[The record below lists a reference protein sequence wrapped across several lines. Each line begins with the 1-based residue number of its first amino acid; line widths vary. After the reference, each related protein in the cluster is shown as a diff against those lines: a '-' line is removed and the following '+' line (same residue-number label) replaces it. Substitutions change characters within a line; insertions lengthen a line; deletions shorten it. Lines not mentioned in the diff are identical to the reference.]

1 MSMKF
6 NSSTRADNAELGA
19 PKRLTMTKGTWRTS
33 FRGVDES
40 ARLPPPRDP
49 NALTAAAAAWASPSI
64 WCLDGTMTQGSAN
77 QDCRRP
83 DDPERD
89 AEDEALTKQIANN
102 MEKYCNIVRKV
113 TLFSEM
119 GEAEIEAAAA
129 ALQVKLFKKGEIVYD
144 EGDDG
149 HDCWVIE
156 SGEVVASIMIPGI
169 RFAGTK
175 EWKQTIM
182 YSPDRTPFFGERGL
196 LRKEPRPARMTCMTD
211 VKALRI
217 VAETFVECS
226 RIREHKENLIRGVQL
241 FETFT
246 DDQVG
251 KIAAVI
257 KRNHIKS
264 GERIVVQGDPGPSV
278 YLLVSDQAEPI
289 KSGERI
295 VVQGDPGPSV
305 YLLEHGECSV
315 SVNGTETHRLKPG
328 QLIDQRALLEDGY
341 IREATV
347 VAIGDDV
354 DVYELSRK
362 DFEAKLG
369 PLSVCAA
376 DGAVRGGP
384 AEAHLRLLPAGRSPR
399 ACGDARRHPPAARPL
414 HQDVMVRG
422 VPPVLSRLDC
432 EDAWQSGGGKG
443 LNIKGKSAKKN
454 RLSGFV
460 PFLQIHDNNH
470 KSAVEDSP
478 KEARTKIFYRNVMA
492 REIALTN
499 LNKTLREARS
509 DMKIDDPTISLIRTY
524 EPVPEPL
531 MKEQYIMRAD
541 ISPFVGWETGRPS
554 EPAFM
559 DMNLHAVRGNSS
571 PTVVVYQQDLADPM
585 NPLGLLIAY
594 AEAHVKPV
602 CSDFDTFTVG
612 SRGMK
617 YDVLPPQQVE
627 LIHWALDHTAALLAN
642 PSTKGWTSRWLDVL
656 KEENKRGFHPELP
669 KYGFGDPTSYRL
681 IEDVVAVTE
690 VCGAVRHGAEC
701 FNFYFPQELDDE
713 FLVIWEG
720 FSNPPWQS
728 FKEPALRQ
736 FLLERVKD
744 GYSFPL
750 NPVWSVRDP
759 GWYEVLTA
767 LQANPEGS
775 RNLKSWY
782 PSESGVVEKIKSL
795 HAAHPNGF
803 QVLKKDEP
811 PKPPA

>member
-1 MSMKF
+1 MVGQPKDRKESNASKLAKTMSMKF

-278 YLLVSDQAEPI
+278 YLL
-289 KSGERI
+289 
-295 VVQGDPGPSV
+295 
-305 YLLEHGECSV
+305 EHGECSV

-369 PLSVCAA
+369 PLSVLQTEQYEA
-376 DGAVRGGP
+376 DPRKLISDFYQQGDHRGP
-384 AEAHLRLLPAGRSPR
+384 AGTLAATHLQPDPSTKTSWFVVYRPCSRDSIAKMLGR
-399 ACGDARRHPPAARPL
+399 
-414 HQDVMVRG
+414 VG
-422 VPPVLSRLDC
+422 V
-432 EDAWQSGGGKG
+432 GKG

-524 EPVPEPL
+524 EPKCFGLDVPEPL

-811 PKPPA
+811 LKPPA

>member
-1 MSMKF
+1 MVGQPKDRKESNASKLAKTMSMKF

-278 YLLVSDQAEPI
+278 YLL
-289 KSGERI
+289 
-295 VVQGDPGPSV
+295 
-305 YLLEHGECSV
+305 EHGECSV

-369 PLSVCAA
+369 PLSVLQTEQYEA
-376 DGAVRGGP
+376 DPRKLISDFYQQGDHRGP
-384 AEAHLRLLPAGRSPR
+384 AGTLAATHLQPDPSTKTSWFVVYRPCSRDSIAKMLGR
-399 ACGDARRHPPAARPL
+399 
-414 HQDVMVRG
+414 VG
-422 VPPVLSRLDC
+422 V
-432 EDAWQSGGGKG
+432 GKG

-524 EPVPEPL
+524 EPKCFGLDVPEPL

>member
-1 MSMKF
+1 MVGQPKDRKESNASKLAKTMSMKF

-19 PKRLTMTKGTWRTS
+19 PKRLTMAKGTWRTS

-278 YLLVSDQAEPI
+278 YLL
-289 KSGERI
+289 
-295 VVQGDPGPSV
+295 
-305 YLLEHGECSV
+305 EHGECSV
-315 SVNGTETHRLKPG
+315 SVNGTETYRLKPG

-369 PLSVCAA
+369 PLSVLQTEQYEA
-376 DGAVRGGP
+376 DPRKLISDFYQQGDHRGP
-384 AEAHLRLLPAGRSPR
+384 AGTLAATHLQPDPSTKTSWFVVYRPCSRDSIAKMLGR
-399 ACGDARRHPPAARPL
+399 
-414 HQDVMVRG
+414 VG
-422 VPPVLSRLDC
+422 V
-432 EDAWQSGGGKG
+432 GKG

-524 EPVPEPL
+524 EPKCFGLDVPEPL